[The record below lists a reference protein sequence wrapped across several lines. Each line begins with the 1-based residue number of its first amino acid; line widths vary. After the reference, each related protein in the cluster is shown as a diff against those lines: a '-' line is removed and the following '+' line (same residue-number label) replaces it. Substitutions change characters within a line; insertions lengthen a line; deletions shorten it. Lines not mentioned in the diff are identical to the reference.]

1 VALNAGVTWGIARLL
16 NPRLLS
22 LTRFGVLELGNS
34 FDRLRACGPSAGRF
48 DGLKTPSLSRGSGP
62 AALRRAVSTG
72 SRPPVC
78 LGAQG
83 LRPFGGPFRRAQD
96 PEFVSGLR
104 ACGPSTGSGPAAAAE
119 AHLSAGGLGPC
130 DGELKNSCF
139 VAVRAHLTN
148 WACGGYKIRKCLQV
162 ANRTTHPRANPPRSG
177 GRPGRSSKGL
187 SKAGR
192 RPRQC
197 GAKLLRPSGR
207 VFPCTSSFP

>member
-72 SRPPVC
+72 SRPRVC
-78 LGAQG
+78 LGAQD
-83 LRPFGGPFRRAQD
+83 LRPFDGPFRRAQD

-104 ACGPSTGSGPAAAAE
+104 ACGPSAGRFDRLKTPSLSRGSGPAALRRAVSTGSRPRVCLGAQ
-119 AHLSAGGLGPC
+119 GLWPF
-130 DGELKNSCF
+130 DRL
-139 VAVRAHLTN
+139 R
-148 WACGGYKIRKCLQV
+148 ACG
-162 ANRTTHPRANPPRSG
+162 
-177 GRPGRSSKGL
+177 
-187 SKAGR
+187 
-192 RPRQC
+192 C
-197 GAKLLRPSGR
+197 G
-207 VFPCTSSFP
+207 